1 MEGVLSNV
9 RLVYVPCPDEAC
21 ARDIGRKM
29 VERRLAACANILP
42 KMTSIYRWEGKLE
55 EDKEALL
62 LLKTVEPTV
71 PELVEAIRSMHP
83 YRLPAIVAYPASGGH
98 AAYLDWVQKGSAP
111 RLPT

>member
-1 MEGVLSNV
+1 LSDV

-21 ARDIGRKM
+21 AREIGRKM

-62 LLKTVEPTV
+62 LLKTVEATI
-71 PELVEAIRSMHP
+71 PELVENVRAIHP
-83 YRLPAIVAYPASGGH
+83 YRLPAIVAYAAVGGLPA
-98 AAYLDWVQKGSAP
+98 YIDWVRNGSTP
-111 RLPT
+111 RLAG